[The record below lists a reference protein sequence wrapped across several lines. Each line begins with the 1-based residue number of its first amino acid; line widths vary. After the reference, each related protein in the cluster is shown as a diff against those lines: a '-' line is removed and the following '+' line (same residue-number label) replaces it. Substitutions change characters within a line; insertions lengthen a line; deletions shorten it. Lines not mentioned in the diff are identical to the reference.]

1 MSLALVH
8 ARATTLELLRY
19 PAYVVPTV
27 GFPALFFLFFASG
40 ASGVL
45 ASYALCSFAA
55 FAMIG
60 VAFFQFGVGI
70 AVERASPWEAYMRTL
85 PVSAAARIGG
95 RLASAAVFGTASVAF
110 VVAAA
115 LATTDAALGLRD
127 WLVLLLVLAVG
138 IVPFGLCG
146 IALGYWTSPRAA
158 LPVANVLYLL
168 LAYGG
173 GLWIPPWRLP
183 AAVAAVSPFLPTRR
197 LANLLHGV
205 VAGTPWAWRDWLILL
220 AFAAVF
226 AVAAVA
232 GYRNDEGQRFR

>member
-1 MSLALVH
+1 MLALAH
-8 ARATTLELLRY
+8 TRAAVLELLRY

-27 GFPALFFLFFASG
+27 GFPALFFLFFASS
-40 ASGVL
+40 ASGVP

-55 FAMIG
+55 FAAIG

-70 AVERASPWEAYMRTL
+70 ATERASPWESFLRTL
-85 PVSAAARIGG
+85 PVSPLSRIGG
-95 RLASAAVFGTASVAF
+95 RLASAAVFASASVTL
-110 VVAAA
+110 VVAAS
-115 LATTDAALGLRD
+115 LATTDASLSTAA
-127 WLVLLLVLAVG
+127 WLELAFVLTIGVL
-138 IVPFGLCG
+138 PFGLFG

-168 LAYGG
+168 LAYCG

-183 AAVAAVSPFLPTRR
+183 PAVAAVSPFLPTRR

-220 AFAAVF
+220 ASAAVF

-232 GYRNDEGQRFR
+232 GYRRDEGQRFR